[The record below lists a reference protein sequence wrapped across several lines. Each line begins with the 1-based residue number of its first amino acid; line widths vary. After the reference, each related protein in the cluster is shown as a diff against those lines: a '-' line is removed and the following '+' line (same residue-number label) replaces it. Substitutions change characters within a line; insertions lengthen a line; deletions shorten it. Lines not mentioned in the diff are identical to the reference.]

1 VICPE
6 CGAEYREGFVQC
18 STCRIPLVPKPENDG
33 TPAEVERASKELTGT
48 IAFYLLGV
56 VAALILTGIQQWL
69 ADAHGW
75 TPIPLLYIWLGV
87 GLITVAVKFL
97 VSRSKK

>member
-18 STCRIPLVPKPENDG
+18 STCRIPLVPKPENYG
-33 TPAEVERASKELTGT
+33 QPTEVERASKELTGT

-75 TPIPLLYIWLGV
+75 TPIPLLYIWFGV